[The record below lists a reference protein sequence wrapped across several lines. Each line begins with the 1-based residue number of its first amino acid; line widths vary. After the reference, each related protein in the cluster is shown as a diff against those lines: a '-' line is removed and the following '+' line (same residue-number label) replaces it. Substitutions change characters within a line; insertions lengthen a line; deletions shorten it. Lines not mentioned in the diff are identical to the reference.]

1 MSNKMLRILSAIC
14 GAFVVLGIILNCV
27 NFFCFQK
34 SFYRQEYQK
43 LDTAEQIG
51 MSDADLQNATDA
63 LLDYL
68 RGKRDDLRV
77 QAVVRGQQ
85 REVFNQREILH
96 MADVKTLY
104 LWAMRIGNG
113 LLILAV
119 AFYLWAW
126 LGKRDI
132 KTILSGY
139 LQGNYVLLGLIAA
152 LGIYAALDFNSF
164 WTGFHKIF
172 FTNDLWLLDPRTDIL
187 IQMVPEQFF
196 FDLVMRI
203 VISAAILIAI
213 LMAAAH
219 IAKRRQKTENKA

>member
-51 MSDADLQNATDA
+51 MSDADLQAATDA

-104 LWAMRIGNG
+104 LWAMRIGNA

-203 VISAAILIAI
+203 VVSAAILIAI
-213 LMAAAH
+213 LMAVAH

>member
-1 MSNKMLRILSAIC
+1 MRGKLLRILSAVC

-34 SFYRQEYQK
+34 SFYQREYQK

-51 MSDADLQNATDA
+51 MSGADLQAATDA

-68 RGKRDDLRV
+68 RGKREDLHV
-77 QAVVRGQQ
+77 QATIGGQQ

-96 MADVKTLY
+96 MADVRTLY

-113 LLILAV
+113 LLILAA

-126 LGKRDI
+126 IGGRDKAAVLG
-132 KTILSGY
+132 GY
-139 LQGNYVLLGLIAA
+139 LQGNYILLGLIAA

-203 VISAAILIAI
+203 VVSAAVIIAV
-213 LMAAAH
+213 LMVAAH
-219 IAKRRQKTENKA
+219 LAKRRQKTESKA

>member
-1 MSNKMLRILSAIC
+1 MRGKLLRILSAVC
-14 GAFVVLGIILNCV
+14 GAFVVLGVILNCV

-34 SFYRQEYQK
+34 SFYQREYQK

-51 MSDADLQNATDA
+51 MSGADLQAATDA

-68 RGKRDDLRV
+68 RGRRENLHV
-77 QAVVRGQQ
+77 QATIGGQQ

-96 MADVKTLY
+96 MADVRTLY

-113 LLILAV
+113 LLILAA

-126 LGKRDI
+126 IGGRDKAAVLG
-132 KTILSGY
+132 GY
-139 LQGNYVLLGLIAA
+139 LQGNYILLGLIAA

-203 VISAAILIAI
+203 VVSAAVIIAV
-213 LMAAAH
+213 LMVAAH
-219 IAKRRQKTENKA
+219 LAKRRQKTESKA

>member
-1 MSNKMLRILSAIC
+1 MRGKLLRILSAVC
-14 GAFVVLGIILNCV
+14 GAFVVLGVILNCV

-34 SFYRQEYQK
+34 SFYQREYQK

-51 MSDADLQNATDA
+51 MSGADLQAATDA

-68 RGKRDDLRV
+68 RGKREDLHV
-77 QAVVRGQQ
+77 QATIGGQQ

-96 MADVKTLY
+96 MADVRTLY

-113 LLILAV
+113 LLILAA

-126 LGKRDI
+126 IGGRDKAAVLG
-132 KTILSGY
+132 GY
-139 LQGNYVLLGLIAA
+139 LQGNYILLGLIAA

-203 VISAAILIAI
+203 VVSAAVIIAV
-213 LMAAAH
+213 LMVAAH
-219 IAKRRQKTENKA
+219 LAKRRQKTESKA

>member
-1 MSNKMLRILSAIC
+1 MRGKLLRILSAVC
-14 GAFVVLGIILNCV
+14 GAFVVLGVILNCV

-34 SFYRQEYQK
+34 SFYQREYQK

-51 MSDADLQNATDA
+51 MSGADLQAATDA

-68 RGKRDDLRV
+68 RGRREDLHV
-77 QAVVRGQQ
+77 QATIGGQQ

-96 MADVKTLY
+96 MVDVRMLY

-113 LLILAV
+113 LLILAA

-126 LGKRDI
+126 IGGRDKAAVLG
-132 KTILSGY
+132 GY
-139 LQGNYVLLGLIAA
+139 LQGNYILLGLIAA

-172 FTNDLWLLDPRTDIL
+172 FTNDLWLLDPRTDLL

-203 VISAAILIAI
+203 VVSAAVIIAV
-213 LMAAAH
+213 LMVAAH
-219 IAKRRQKTENKA
+219 LAKRRQKTESKA

>member
-1 MSNKMLRILSAIC
+1 MRGKLLRILSAVC
-14 GAFVVLGIILNCV
+14 GAFVVLGVILNCV

-34 SFYRQEYQK
+34 SFYQREYQK

-51 MSDADLQNATDA
+51 MSGADLQAATDA

-68 RGKRDDLRV
+68 RGRREDLHV
-77 QAVVRGQQ
+77 QATIGGQQ

-96 MADVKTLY
+96 MVDVRTLY

-113 LLILAV
+113 LLILAA

-126 LGKRDI
+126 IGGRDKAAVLG
-132 KTILSGY
+132 GY
-139 LQGNYVLLGLIAA
+139 LQGNYILLGLIAA

-203 VISAAILIAI
+203 VVSAAVIIAV
-213 LMAAAH
+213 LMVAAH
-219 IAKRRQKTENKA
+219 LAKRRQKTESKA

>member
-1 MSNKMLRILSAIC
+1 MRGKLLRILSAVC

-34 SFYRQEYQK
+34 SFYQREYQK

-51 MSDADLQNATDA
+51 MSGADLQAATDA

-68 RGKRDDLRV
+68 RGRREDLHV
-77 QAVVRGQQ
+77 QAIIGGQQ

-96 MADVKTLY
+96 MADVRTLY

-113 LLILAV
+113 LLILAA

-126 LGKRDI
+126 IGGRDKAAVLG
-132 KTILSGY
+132 GY
-139 LQGNYVLLGLIAA
+139 LQGNYILLGLIAV

-203 VISAAILIAI
+203 VVSAAVIIAI

-219 IAKRRQKTENKA
+219 LAKRRQKTESKA

>member
-1 MSNKMLRILSAIC
+1 MRGKLLRILSAVC

-34 SFYRQEYQK
+34 SFYQREYQK

-51 MSDADLQNATDA
+51 MSGADLQAATDA

-68 RGKRDDLRV
+68 RGRREDLHV
-77 QAVVRGQQ
+77 QATIGGQQ

-96 MADVKTLY
+96 MADVRTLY

-113 LLILAV
+113 LLILAA

-126 LGKRDI
+126 IGGRDKAVVLG
-132 KTILSGY
+132 GY
-139 LQGNYVLLGLIAA
+139 LQGNYILLGLIAA

-172 FTNDLWLLDPRTDIL
+172 FTNDLWLLDPRTDLL

-203 VISAAILIAI
+203 VVSAAVIIAV
-213 LMAAAH
+213 LMVAAH
-219 IAKRRQKTENKA
+219 LAKRRQKTESKA

>member
-1 MSNKMLRILSAIC
+1 MRGKLLRILSAVC
-14 GAFVVLGIILNCV
+14 GVFVVLGVILNFV

-34 SFYRQEYQK
+34 SFYQREYQK

-51 MSDADLQNATDA
+51 MSGADLQAATDA

-68 RGKRDDLRV
+68 RGKREDLHV
-77 QAVVRGQQ
+77 QATIGGQQ

-96 MADVKTLY
+96 MADVRTLY

-113 LLILAV
+113 LLILAA

-126 LGKRDI
+126 IGGRDKAAVLG
-132 KTILSGY
+132 GY
-139 LQGNYVLLGLIAA
+139 LQGNYILLGLIAA

-203 VISAAILIAI
+203 VVSAAVIIAV
-213 LMAAAH
+213 LMVAAH
-219 IAKRRQKTENKA
+219 LAKRRQKTESKA

>member
-1 MSNKMLRILSAIC
+1 MNKKFLRVLSALC
-14 GAFVVLGIILNCV
+14 GAFVVLGMILNCV
-27 NFFCFQK
+27 NFFCFYK
-34 SFYRQEYQK
+34 PFYQREYQK
-43 LDTAEQIG
+43 LETAEQIG
-51 MSDADLQNATDA
+51 MSSEDLQSATDA
-63 LLDYL
+63 LLGYL
-68 RGKRDDLRV
+68 RGRREDLHV
-77 QAVVRGQQ
+77 TAIIHGQQ

-126 LGKRDI
+126 ISKRD
-132 KTILSGY
+132 KSAILGGY
-139 LQGNYVLLGLIAA
+139 LQGNYILLGLIAA

-164 WTGFHKIF
+164 WTGFHQIF

-203 VISAAILIAI
+203 VVSAAVIIAV
-213 LMAAAH
+213 LMVAAH
-219 IAKRRQKTENKA
+219 LAKRRQKMESKA

>member
-68 RGKRDDLRV
+68 RGKRDDLCV

-203 VISAAILIAI
+203 VVSAAILIAI
-213 LMAAAH
+213 LMAVAH

>member
-14 GAFVVLGIILNCV
+14 CAFVVLGIILNCV

-34 SFYRQEYQK
+34 SFYRQEYRK

-139 LQGNYVLLGLIAA
+139 LQGNYVLLGLIAV

-203 VISAAILIAI
+203 VVSAAILIAI
-213 LMAAAH
+213 LMAAVH

>member
-139 LQGNYVLLGLIAA
+139 LQGNYMLLGLIAA

-187 IQMVPEQFF
+187 IQHDGRAERRFF
-196 FDLVMRI
+196 RHEARPMLASMSRI
-203 VISAAILIAI
+203 FSTCAMAERSVLSILAFS
-213 LMAAAH
+213 
-219 IAKRRQKTENKA
+219 

>member
-203 VISAAILIAI
+203 VVSAAILIAI
-213 LMAAAH
+213 LMAVAH

>member
-1 MSNKMLRILSAIC
+1 MRGKLLRILSAVC
-14 GAFVVLGIILNCV
+14 GVFVVLGVILNCV

-34 SFYRQEYQK
+34 SFYQREYQK

-51 MSDADLQNATDA
+51 MSGADLQAATDA

-68 RGKRDDLRV
+68 RGKREDLHV
-77 QAVVRGQQ
+77 QATIGGQQ

-96 MADVKTLY
+96 MADVRTLY

-113 LLILAV
+113 LLILAA

-126 LGKRDI
+126 IGGRDKAAVLG
-132 KTILSGY
+132 GY
-139 LQGNYVLLGLIAA
+139 LQGNYILLGLIAA

-203 VISAAILIAI
+203 VVSAAVIIAV
-213 LMAAAH
+213 LMVAAH
-219 IAKRRQKTENKA
+219 LAKRRQKTESKA

>member
-1 MSNKMLRILSAIC
+1 MSSRTLRILSAVC

-34 SFYRQEYQK
+34 SFYQREYQK

-51 MSDADLQNATDA
+51 MSGADLQAATDA

-68 RGKRDDLRV
+68 RGRREDLRV
-77 QAVVRGQQ
+77 QAVVGGQQ

-113 LLILAV
+113 LLILSA

-126 LGKRDI
+126 LSRRD
-132 KTILSGY
+132 KKAVLSGY
-139 LQGNYVLLGLIAA
+139 LRGNYILLGLIAV

-203 VISAAILIAI
+203 VVSAALIIAI

-219 IAKRRQKTENKA
+219 LAKRRQKTESKA

>member
-1 MSNKMLRILSAIC
+1 MSSRILRILSAVC

-34 SFYRQEYQK
+34 SFYQREYQK

-51 MSDADLQNATDA
+51 MSGADLQAATDA

-68 RGKRDDLRV
+68 RGKREDLRV
-77 QAVVRGQQ
+77 QAAIGGQQ

-113 LLILAV
+113 LLILAA

-126 LGKRDI
+126 IGGRDKAAVLG
-132 KTILSGY
+132 GY
-139 LQGNYVLLGLIAA
+139 LQGNYILLGLIAA

-203 VISAAILIAI
+203 VVSAAVIIAA

-219 IAKRRQKTENKA
+219 LAKRRQKTESKA